1 MTLMPIECARLIFG
15 VALLAALRT
24 AVPASAAE
32 APGDAWARQT
42 EAGIAAYSQGRYD
55 DAARAFGAVLSQAS
69 RDARES

>member
-15 VALLAALRT
+15 VALRT